1 LSEDRLAEDRLAEDR
16 ELRRR
21 TRSGPGRLLV
31 ALYALFAM
39 AATSRSIVQIA
50 TKYDEAPL
58 AYSLSAVAAVVYIV
72 ATICLIRGTRRAR
85 RIARI
90 ALVFEL
96 VGVLGIGTLTLVD
109 SEAFPDQT
117 VWSDYGLGYLLL
129 PLIVPILGLLWLRR
143 TERDSAEVSDDT
155 TSAAE

>member
-1 LSEDRLAEDRLAEDR
+1 MSEDRLAEDR

-39 AATSRSIVQIA
+39 AATSRSLVQIT

-72 ATICLIRGTRRAR
+72 ATVCLIRGTRRAR

-109 SEAFPDQT
+109 AAAFPDQT

-143 TERDSAEVSDDT
+143 TEHGSAEVSDGADST
-155 TSAAE
+155 EE

>member
-1 LSEDRLAEDRLAEDR
+1 LSDPRVADDR
-16 ELRRR
+16 ELSRR

-31 ALYALFAM
+31 AMYALFAM
-39 AATSRSIVQIA
+39 AATSRSLVQIA

-72 ATICLIRGTRRAR
+72 ATVCLIRGTRRAR
-85 RIARI
+85 RVARI

-96 VGVLGIGTLTLVD
+96 VGVLGIGTLTLID

-143 TERDSAEVSDDT
+143 TEHGEPQIGGAERGGT
-155 TSAAE
+155 EGGFEA

>member
-1 LSEDRLAEDRLAEDR
+1 MSDSNAIDDR
-16 ELRRR
+16 ELGRR
-21 TRSGPGRLLV
+21 TRSGPGRLLI

-39 AATSRSIVQIA
+39 AATSRSAVQIA

-58 AYSLSAVAAVVYIV
+58 AYTLSAVAAVVYIV

-85 RIARI
+85 RVARV

-96 VGVLGIGTLTLVD
+96 AGVLGIGTLTLID
-109 SEAFPDQT
+109 PKAFPDQT

-129 PLIVPILGLLWLRR
+129 PLIVPVLGLVWLRR
-143 TERDSAEVSDDT
+143 TELPHEGSD
-155 TSAAE
+155 

>member
-1 LSEDRLAEDRLAEDR
+1 MSEDRLAEDH

-39 AATSRSIVQIA
+39 AATSRSMVQIT

-72 ATICLIRGTRRAR
+72 ATVCLIRGTRRAR

-96 VGVLGIGTLTLVD
+96 VGVLGVGTLTLVD
-109 SEAFPDQT
+109 AAAFPDQT

-143 TERDSAEVSDDT
+143 TESGGAEAADAT
-155 TSAAE
+155 RSAAE

>member
-1 LSEDRLAEDRLAEDR
+1 LSEDRLAEDR

-39 AATSRSIVQIA
+39 AATSRSMVQIT

-72 ATICLIRGTRRAR
+72 ATVCLIRGTRRAR

-96 VGVLGIGTLTLVD
+96 VGVLGVGTLTLVD
-109 SEAFPDQT
+109 AAAFPDQT

-143 TERDSAEVSDDT
+143 TERGSAEVSNGTD
-155 TSAAE
+155 SAVE

>member
-1 LSEDRLAEDRLAEDR
+1 MPSVTSAETSEQSLA
-16 ELRRR
+16 RR

-72 ATICLIRGTRRAR
+72 ATVCLIRGTRRAR

-90 ALVFEL
+90 ALAFEL
-96 VGVLGIGTLTLVD
+96 VGVLGIGTLTLID
-109 SEAFPDQT
+109 PAAFPDQT
-117 VWSDYGLGYLLL
+117 VWSDYGIGYLLL
-129 PLIVPILGLLWLRR
+129 PLIVPVLGLLWLRR
-143 TERDSAEVSDDT
+143 TESAP
-155 TSAAE
+155 A